1 VRVLGVFQLIS
12 PASLVLRFPNSR
24 SCLPWL
30 LAFFSRSA
38 CLIWSCTSASP
49 DSRRALLLL
58 IACRDLSGLELWPV
72 HGATMKVSGGLRHVP
87 LHPHHAISYTNTTT
101 FFDNADLI
109 QAT

>member
-1 VRVLGVFQLIS
+1 VRALGVFQFQS

-72 HGATMKVSGGLRHVP
+72 HGATMKVSGGLRHVQ